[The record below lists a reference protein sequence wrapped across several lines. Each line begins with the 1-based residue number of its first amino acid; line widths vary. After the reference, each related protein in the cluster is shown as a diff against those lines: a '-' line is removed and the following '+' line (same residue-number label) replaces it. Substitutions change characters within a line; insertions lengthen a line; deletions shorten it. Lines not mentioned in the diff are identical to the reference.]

1 MNKKVSTA
9 ATDKPGQPK
18 KNGKAKQAATE
29 APGQAA
35 QNEKAPATAQ
45 PALKEAQNSL
55 AKLPIMGPALWLY
68 ARDPMKKFMFVGDI
82 DWAILPPVILD
93 QCRLYTKDGIPFAFF
108 TWALVNDAIDQR
120 LRSGTPRIAPNEW
133 KSGTHLWLVDVVT
146 PFGKTEEMID
156 ELRKAQFPGQK
167 ISALLPDPQQG
178 NQVKLREWAPAN

>member
-1 MNKKVSTA
+1 MSKKISTPDNA
-9 ATDKPGQPK
+9 EKPAKPK
-18 KNGKAKQAATE
+18 TVRKAKQATAE
-29 APGQAA
+29 AP
-35 QNEKAPATAQ
+35 AQ
-45 PALKEAQNSL
+45 PHDSGNASPQSALKEAQSSL
-55 AKLPIMGPALWLY
+55 NKLPIMGPALWLY

-133 KSGTHLWLVDVVT
+133 QSGEHLWLVDVVT

-156 ELRKAQFPGQK
+156 ELRKAQFPKMK

-178 NQVKLREWAPAN
+178 NQVRLREWAPVN